1 MPPPSRS
8 PGNPNSVSPSLS
20 ATARDNYTTATP
32 YINRHAFSP
41 RNVPDLTYRS
51 VRPPMASAP
60 KSSDPSIS
68 IFSPSPNTVF
78 SNTGSAMQLD
88 AATRFSFDAGN
99 IPPFEKTK
107 CLYPIT
113 TADRQPV
120 HPDIQARIDKGF
132 FKADQDWTCYRRNY
146 FSIACSYTLKPP
158 YLDSQP
164 LYLHRPS
171 SNPETIHTFAISIS
185 AVVDG
190 EGGKPVELVQYTPKR
205 DTGAKNS
212 PDKIK
217 LLPHSTG
224 SLGMLSG
231 SATTSSALGM
241 PIPGSATHMSGQEY
255 DQSHSTPSASSSQD
269 QTVANFDRIQFKHAT
284 ANNGKRRAAQQYYHL
299 VAELYAGILDGNAGS
314 NDVRW
319 VKVATRISAP
329 MVVRGRSPGHYS
341 DERRGS
347 SASSGP
353 GGPSGGG
360 DSGDSGG
367 GSLNPGSA
375 GPGSATRGGL
385 PSLTY
390 SSNPV
395 RGGGSYQTHQIS
407 YNQSPSGSASM
418 PSSSSS
424 SSYGGA
430 STVDHPAD
438 QILAT
443 DQACSVGD
451 FSGYQCYPSP
461 LYDGFSNP
469 SNVLRTQL
477 PPFTL
482 PRSKGNI
489 NAHHR
494 SPPRLDG
501 YISQKLLTGAD
512 DDRQQLALTAVNVD
526 NSYKINLT
534 RPEDVHRSIKDDPH
548 QYHGG
553 SYPATLGNPWHAT
566 SVETGGRCG
575 KLQRLDSSRNMYSG
589 MPAL

>member
-8 PGNPNSVSPSLS
+8 PGNPSSVSPSLS
-20 ATARDNYTTATP
+20 TTARDNYTTATP
-32 YINRHAFSP
+32 YMNRHTFPP
-41 RNVPDLTYRS
+41 RNVPDLMCRS
-51 VRPPMASAP
+51 IRPPMAGTP
-60 KSSDPSIS
+60 KSSDPSS
-68 IFSPSPNTVF
+68 LFSPSPNTVY
-78 SNTGSAMQLD
+78 SNAGNAMQLD

-99 IPPFEKTK
+99 DPPFEKTK
-107 CLYPIT
+107 CLYAIT

-146 FSIACSYTLKPP
+146 FSIACSYTLKAP
-158 YLDSQP
+158 YLDPHP

-224 SLGMLSG
+224 SLGVLS
-231 SATTSSALGM
+231 SAASGPSALGM
-241 PIPGSATHMSGQEY
+241 PLPGTASHLSGTEY
-255 DQSHSTPSASSSQD
+255 DQSHSAPSASPSQD

-284 ANNGKRRAAQQYYHL
+284 ANNGKRRAAQQYYNL

-353 GGPSGGG
+353 GGGPSGGG

-367 GSLNPGSA
+367 SSINPGSA
-375 GPGSATRGGL
+375 GSSSGARSAL

-390 SSNPV
+390 NSNAL
-395 RGGGSYQTHQIS
+395 RGGGGYQSHHMSYS
-407 YNQSPSGSASM
+407 NSPSGSASF
-418 PSSSSS
+418 PSSSSSS
-424 SSYGGA
+424 SSYGGPPSA
-430 STVDHPAD
+430 DHPAD
-438 QILAT
+438 QALTAEE
-443 DQACSVGD
+443 DCPGED
-451 FSGYQCYPSP
+451 YSGYQCYTSP
-461 LYDGFSNP
+461 LYEASSMSSNGMRTHLPALSLPSSTLNRYDHQLPTPRPDAPFGYSMKPQGPRSSIETELHQSHSSTYPPPLSNP
-469 SNVLRTQL
+469 WYNNSVG
-477 PPFTL
+477 P
-482 PRSKGNI
+482 
-489 NAHHR
+489 
-494 SPPRLDG
+494 
-501 YISQKLLTGAD
+501 AD
-512 DDRQQLALTAVNVD
+512 
-526 NSYKINLT
+526 
-534 RPEDVHRSIKDDPH
+534 
-548 QYHGG
+548 
-553 SYPATLGNPWHAT
+553 
-566 SVETGGRCG
+566 RCG
-575 KLQRLDSSRNMYSG
+575 KFQQLNSSRSMYSE

>member
-8 PGNPNSVSPSLS
+8 PGNPSSVSPSMN
-20 ATARDNYTTATP
+20 ATARENYTTTTP

-41 RNVPDLTYRS
+41 RNGPDLMCRS
-51 VRPPMASAP
+51 VRPPMASIP
-60 KSSDPSIS
+60 KSSDSSIS
-68 IFSPSPNTVF
+68 NFSSSPNTVF
-78 SNTGSAMQLD
+78 SNAGAMQLD
-88 AATRFSFDAGN
+88 TAPRFSFDGGN

-107 CLYPIT
+107 CLYSIT

-146 FSIACSYTLKPP
+146 FSIACAYTLKPA
-158 YLDSQP
+158 YVENQALF
-164 LYLHRPS
+164 LHRPS
-171 SNPETIHTFAISIS
+171 SNPEQIHAFAISIS

-217 LLPHSTG
+217 LNPHSTG
-224 SLGMLSG
+224 ALGVLSG
-231 SATTSSALGM
+231 SVPASSALGV
-241 PIPGSATHMSGQEY
+241 PGPASQLSAQDY
-255 DQSHSTPSASSSQD
+255 DQSHTTPSACSSQD

-299 VAELYAGILDGNAGS
+299 VAELYAGILDGNGAP
-314 NDVRW
+314 NDIRW

-353 GGPSGGG
+353 GGPPGGG

-367 GSLNPGSA
+367 SSMNPGSA
-375 GPGSATRGGL
+375 GPSTATRGTL
-385 PSLTY
+385 PSLPY
-390 SSNPV
+390 GNNPL
-395 RGGGSYQTHQIS
+395 RGGDSYQSHHMS
-407 YNQSPSGSASM
+407 YNHSPSSTSV

-424 SSYGGA
+424 SSYGG
-430 STVDHPAD
+430 TNHPGD
-438 QILAT
+438 QMLT
-443 DQACSVGD
+443 TEETSSMEDY
-451 FSGYQCYPSP
+451 SGYSCYTPP
-461 LYDGFSNP
+461 LYDATSNA
-469 SNVLRTQL
+469 SNGMRMRL

-482 PRSKGNI
+482 PSSKPII
-489 NAHHR
+489 NGQHR
-494 SPPRLDG
+494 SSSHQDGQLGYMMRPDDPR
-501 YISQKLLTGAD
+501 KF
-512 DDRQQLALTAVNVD
+512 
-526 NSYKINLT
+526 
-534 RPEDVHRSIKDDPH
+534 IKDEH
-548 QYHGG
+548 QQHHNGIHPP
-553 SYPATLGNPWHAT
+553 SLANPWYNTPVGA
-566 SVETGGRCG
+566 GLRCG
-575 KLQRLDSSRNMYSG
+575 NVPKLDSSRNIHSE

>member
-8 PGNPNSVSPSLS
+8 PGNPISVSPSLS

-32 YINRHAFSP
+32 YINRHALSP
-41 RNVPDLTYRS
+41 RNGPDLICRS
-51 VRPPMASAP
+51 IRPPMASTP
-60 KSSDPSIS
+60 KSSDPSAS
-68 IFSPSPNTVF
+68 IFSSPSNTVF
-78 SNTGSAMQLD
+78 SNNSNAMQLD
-88 AATRFSFDAGN
+88 AATRFSFDSGN

-120 HPDIQARIDKGF
+120 SPDIQARIDKGF

-146 FSIACSYTLKPP
+146 FSIACSYTLKPA

-171 SNPETIHTFAISIS
+171 ANPETIHTFAISIS

-224 SLGMLSG
+224 SLGVLAGATSG
-231 SATTSSALGM
+231 PGALGM
-241 PIPGSATHMSGQEY
+241 PIPGATSHLSGTEY

-284 ANNGKRRAAQQYYHL
+284 ANNGKRRAAQQYYNL
-299 VAELYAGILDGNAGS
+299 VAELYAGIVDGNAGS
-314 NDVRW
+314 NDVGW

-360 DSGDSGG
+360 DSGDGG
-367 GSLNPGSA
+367 GSSINPGSA
-375 GPGSATRGGL
+375 GPSSGARSSL

-390 SSNPV
+390 SSNTL
-395 RGGGSYQTHQIS
+395 RGGGGYQSHHMSYSH
-407 YNQSPSGSASM
+407 SPSGSASF

-424 SSYGGA
+424 SSYGGP
-430 STVDHPAD
+430 STTDNPAAQPLTTEEGCPIED
-438 QILAT
+438 Y
-443 DQACSVGD
+443 
-451 FSGYQCYPSP
+451 SGYQCYTSP
-461 LYDGFSNP
+461 LYDGSSIPNNGMRTHLP
-469 SNVLRTQL
+469 SLSL
-477 PPFTL
+477 PAAMPHRYDQQRHVPRIDAPYGYL
-482 PRSKGNI
+482 MKNQDPRSSVKDEM
-489 NAHHR
+489 HHYPTGTYPPPLS
-494 SPPRLDG
+494 SPW
-501 YISQKLLTGAD
+501 Y
-512 DDRQQLALTAVNVD
+512 N
-526 NSYKINLT
+526 NSA
-534 RPEDVHRSIKDDPH
+534 
-548 QYHGG
+548 G
-553 SYPATLGNPWHAT
+553 T
-566 SVETGGRCG
+566 SSRCG
-575 KLQRLDSSRNMYSG
+575 KFQQLNSSRSMYSE

>member
-8 PGNPNSVSPSLS
+8 PGNPSTVSPSLS

-32 YINRHAFSP
+32 YMNRHTFP
-41 RNVPDLTYRS
+41 PHVGPDLMCRPN
-51 VRPPMASAP
+51 RPPMATSP
-60 KSSDPSIS
+60 KNSDPSVS

-78 SNTGSAMQLD
+78 SNTGNAMQLD
-88 AATRFSFDAGN
+88 AATRFPYDAAN

-107 CLYPIT
+107 CLYSIT

-120 HPDIQARIDKGF
+120 HPEIQARIDKGF

-158 YLDSQP
+158 YLDTQP

-171 SNPETIHTFAISIS
+171 SNPETIQAFAISIS

-224 SLGMLSG
+224 SLGVLSG
-231 SATTSSALGM
+231 PASGPSALGM
-241 PIPGSATHMSGQEY
+241 PIPGAGSHLSGNEY

-284 ANNGKRRAAQQYYHL
+284 ANNGKRRAAQQYYNL
-299 VAELYAGILDGNAGS
+299 VAELYAGILDGSAGS

-360 DSGDSGG
+360 DSGDNGA
-367 GSLNPGSA
+367 GSINPGSA
-375 GPGSATRGGL
+375 GSSSGARTGL

-390 SSNPV
+390 NSNTL
-395 RGGGSYQTHQIS
+395 RGGSGYQSHHMSYG
-407 YNQSPSGSASM
+407 NSPSGSASF

-424 SSYGGA
+424 SSYGGP
-430 STVDHPAD
+430 SRIDHSAD
-438 QILAT
+438 QALAT
-443 DQACSVGD
+443 EEGCPVEEY
-451 FSGYQCYPSP
+451 SGYQPYTSP
-461 LYDGFSNP
+461 LYDGSSVSSNGMRTHLP
-469 SNVLRTQL
+469 SLSFPASTSNRYDHLR
-477 PPFTL
+477 P
-482 PRSKGNI
+482 
-489 NAHHR
+489 A
-494 SPPRLDG
+494 PRLDAPFG
-501 YISQKLLTGAD
+501 YLMKTQDPGSSVKSGFHQSHSGAYPPPLT
-512 DDRQQLALTAVNVD
+512 
-526 NSYKINLT
+526 
-534 RPEDVHRSIKDDPH
+534 
-548 QYHGG
+548 
-553 SYPATLGNPWHAT
+553 NPWYNDPA
-566 SVETGGRCG
+566 ETGSRCG
-575 KLQRLDSSRNMYSG
+575 KFQQLNSSRNMYSE

>member
-1 MPPPSRS
+1 HSSSGMPPPSRS
-8 PGNPNSVSPSLS
+8 PGNPPSVPPSLS

-32 YINRHAFSP
+32 YMNRHAFSP
-41 RNVPDLTYRS
+41 RNGPDLMCRS
-51 VRPPMASAP
+51 VHQPMSATP
-60 KSSDPSIS
+60 KTTDPSIS
-68 IFSPSPNTVF
+68 TFSPSSNTVY
-78 SNTGSAMQLD
+78 SNSGSAMQLD
-88 AATRFSFDAGN
+88 AATRFSFDTGN

-158 YLDSQP
+158 YFPSQP

-171 SNPETIHTFAISIS
+171 SNPEAIQTFAISIS

-224 SLGMLSG
+224 SLGVLSG
-231 SATTSSALGM
+231 SVPASSSLGM
-241 PIPGSATHMSGQEY
+241 PIPGPASHMSGQEY

-299 VAELYAGILDGNAGS
+299 VAELYAGLVETNAGS

-353 GGPSGGG
+353 GGPSGAG
-360 DSGDSGG
+360 DSGDSA
-367 GSLNPGSA
+367 GSSVNPGSG
-375 GPGSATRGGL
+375 GPSSATRSGL
-385 PSLTY
+385 PSLNYT
-390 SSNPV
+390 SNTL
-395 RGGGSYQTHQIS
+395 RGGGNYQSQHIS
-407 YNQSPSGSASM
+407 FDHSPSGTTSM

-424 SSYGGA
+424 SSYGGG
-430 STVDHPAD
+430 SMSDHP
-438 QILAT
+438 T
-443 DQACSVGD
+443 DHMLTTEEACGIED

-461 LYDGFSNP
+461 MYDVSSNP
-469 SNVLRTQL
+469 NNGMRPHL
-477 PPFTL
+477 PSFNL
-482 PRSKGNI
+482 PAFKPDI
-489 NAHHR
+489 NLHHS
-494 SPPRLDG
+494 SPQRLDAPFG
-501 YISQKLLTGAD
+501 YLL
-512 DDRQQLALTAVNVD
+512 
-526 NSYKINLT
+526 
-534 RPEDVHRSIKDDPH
+534 RSEEPRRFVKGESH
-548 QYHGG
+548 QYHNGIH
-553 SYPATLGNPWHAT
+553 PPPLANPWYNGSVGT
-566 SVETGGRCG
+566 SGRCG
-575 KLQRLDSSRNMYSG
+575 KFQKLDSSRGMYSE

>member
-8 PGNPNSVSPSLS
+8 PGNPSSVSPSLS

-32 YINRHAFSP
+32 YMNRHTFPP
-41 RNVPDLTYRS
+41 RNGPDLMCRS
-51 VRPPMASAP
+51 IRPPMAATP
-60 KSSDPSIS
+60 KHSDPSAG
-68 IFSPSPNTVF
+68 IFTPSPNTVF
-78 SNTGSAMQLD
+78 SNTGNAMQLD

-171 SNPETIHTFAISIS
+171 SNPETIQAFAISIS

-224 SLGMLSG
+224 SLGVLSG
-231 SATTSSALGM
+231 PASGPSALGM
-241 PIPGSATHMSGQEY
+241 PLPGTGSHLSGTEY
-255 DQSHSTPSASSSQD
+255 DHSHSTPSASSSQD

-284 ANNGKRRAAQQYYHL
+284 ANNGKRRAAQQYYNL
-299 VAELYAGILDGNAGS
+299 VAELYAGILDGNVGS

-360 DSGDSGG
+360 DSSESGG
-367 GSLNPGSA
+367 SSMNLGSA
-375 GPGSATRGGL
+375 GSSSGARTGL

-390 SSNPV
+390 NSNTL
-395 RGGGSYQTHQIS
+395 RGGGGYQSHHMSYS
-407 YNQSPSGSASM
+407 NSPSGSASF
-418 PSSSSS
+418 PSSSSSS
-424 SSYGGA
+424 SSYGGP
-430 STVDHPAD
+430 STTDHPAD
-438 QILAT
+438 QALT
-443 DQACSVGD
+443 TEEGCPVEDYSR
-451 FSGYQCYPSP
+451 YKCYTSP
-461 LYDGFSNP
+461 MYDGSSIANHGVRTHLP
-469 SNVLRTQL
+469 SLSL
-477 PPFTL
+477 PTSAP
-482 PRSKGNI
+482 
-489 NAHHR
+489 HR
-494 SPPRLDG
+494 YDHQHPAPRLDAPFG
-501 YISQKLLTGAD
+501 YMTKTHDPRSSVKDEHHQSHNGAYPPPLT
-512 DDRQQLALTAVNVD
+512 
-526 NSYKINLT
+526 
-534 RPEDVHRSIKDDPH
+534 
-548 QYHGG
+548 
-553 SYPATLGNPWHAT
+553 NPWYNDPAG
-566 SVETGGRCG
+566 TGSRCG
-575 KLQRLDSSRNMYSG
+575 KFQQLNSSRTMYYE
-589 MPAL
+589 MPTL

>member
-8 PGNPNSVSPSLS
+8 PGNPNSVSPSMS

-41 RNVPDLTYRS
+41 RNGPDLMGRS
-51 VRPPMASAP
+51 VHPTMSANP
-60 KSSDPSIS
+60 KSTDSSIGT
-68 IFSPSPNTVF
+68 FSPSSNAVF
-78 SNTGSAMQLD
+78 SNAGSAMQLD
-88 AATRFSFDAGN
+88 ATTRFSFDTGN

-113 TADRQPV
+113 TGDRQPV

-158 YLDSQP
+158 YLPSQP

-171 SNPETIHTFAISIS
+171 SNPEAIQTFAISIS

-224 SLGMLSG
+224 SLGVLSG
-231 SATTSSALGM
+231 SAPAPSSLGM
-241 PIPGSATHMSGQEY
+241 PIPGSASHMSGQEY
-255 DQSHSTPSASSSQD
+255 DQSHTTPSASSSQD

-299 VAELYAGILDGNAGS
+299 VAELYAGVVDTNAGS
-314 NDVRW
+314 NDMRW

-360 DSGDSGG
+360 DSGDGA
-367 GSLNPGSA
+367 GSSANPGSG
-375 GPGSATRGGL
+375 GPSSATRSGL
-385 PSLTY
+385 PSLAY
-390 SSNPV
+390 SSNTL
-395 RGGGSYQTHQIS
+395 RGGGNYQSHHMS
-407 YNQSPSGSASM
+407 FDHSPSGSTSI

-430 STVDHPAD
+430 SMNDHPTD
-438 QILAT
+438 HILT
-443 DQACSVGD
+443 TEEACGIGD

-461 LYDGFSNP
+461 MYDVSSNP
-469 SNVLRTQL
+469 NNDMRPHLPSFSLPAFKPDINVHHHSPQRPDPPFGYMLRTEE
-477 PPFTL
+477 
-482 PRSKGNI
+482 PR
-489 NAHHR
+489 
-494 SPPRLDG
+494 RLVKEE
-501 YISQKLLTGAD
+501 S
-512 DDRQQLALTAVNVD
+512 
-526 NSYKINLT
+526 
-534 RPEDVHRSIKDDPH
+534 H

-553 SYPATLGNPWHAT
+553 IHPPPLGNPWYTGSVGT
-566 SVETGGRCG
+566 SGRCG
-575 KLQRLDSSRNMYSG
+575 RLQGLDSGRGLYSE

>member
-8 PGNPNSVSPSLS
+8 PGNPSSVSPSMS
-20 ATARDNYTTATP
+20 ATARDNYTSATP
-32 YINRHAFSP
+32 YMNKHAFSP
-41 RNVPDLTYRS
+41 RNGPDLMCRS
-51 VRPPMASAP
+51 IRPPMAATP
-60 KSSDPSIS
+60 KSSDPSVS
-68 IFSPSPNTVF
+68 LFSPSPNTVF
-78 SNTGSAMQLD
+78 SNTGNTMQLD

-99 IPPFEKTK
+99 IPPFDKTK
-107 CLYPIT
+107 CLYAIT

-132 FKADQDWTCYRRNY
+132 FKADKDWTCYRRNY

-158 YLDSQP
+158 FLDSQP

-171 SNPETIHTFAISIS
+171 SNPETIHTFAICIS

-224 SLGMLSG
+224 SLGGLSG
-231 SATTSSALGM
+231 VAPGSSALGV
-241 PIPGSATHMSGQEY
+241 PIPGAASHLSGSEY
-255 DQSHSTPSASSSQD
+255 DQSHSAPSASSSQD

-284 ANNGKRRAAQQYYHL
+284 ANNGKRRAAQQYYKL

-353 GGPSGGG
+353 GGPSGAG

-367 GSLNPGSA
+367 SSINPGSA
-375 GPGSATRGGL
+375 GSSSGARAGL
-385 PSLTY
+385 PSLTFN
-390 SSNPV
+390 SNTI
-395 RGGGSYQTHQIS
+395 RGGGSYQSHHMPYS
-407 YNQSPSGSASM
+407 NSPSGSASF

-424 SSYGGA
+424 SSYGGPP
-430 STVDHPAD
+430 TTDHPAD
-438 QILAT
+438 QTITTEEGCPAE
-443 DQACSVGD
+443 GY
-451 FSGYQCYPSP
+451 SGYQCYTSP
-461 LYDGFSNP
+461 MYDNP
-469 SNVLRTQL
+469 SIANNGMRAHLPSLNL
-477 PPFTL
+477 PPSTN
-482 PRSKGNI
+482 RYDHQRT
-489 NAHHR
+489 A
-494 SPPRLDG
+494 PRLDAPFG
-501 YISQKLLTGAD
+501 YLMKSQD
-512 DDRQQLALTAVNVD
+512 
-526 NSYKINLT
+526 
-534 RPEDVHRSIKDDPH
+534 PRSSAKDESH
-548 QYHGG
+548 QYHSGT
-553 SYPATLGNPWHAT
+553 YPPPLSNPWYNNPLGT
-566 SVETGGRCG
+566 SSRCG
-575 KLQRLDSSRNMYSG
+575 KFQQLNSSRSMYSE

>member
-8 PGNPNSVSPSLS
+8 PGNPSAVSPSLS
-20 ATARDNYTTATP
+20 TTARENYATATP
-32 YINRHAFSP
+32 FMNRHTFSP
-41 RNVPDLTYRS
+41 RNVPDLMCRS
-51 VRPPMASAP
+51 IRPPMAPTP
-60 KSSDPSIS
+60 KSSDPSVS
-68 IFSPSPNTVF
+68 LFSSPPNTVF
-78 SNTGSAMQLD
+78 SNAGNAMQLD

-99 IPPFEKTK
+99 IPPFDKTK
-107 CLYPIT
+107 CLYTIT

-171 SNPETIHTFAISIS
+171 ANPETIHAFAISIS

-224 SLGMLSG
+224 SLGVLSG
-231 SATTSSALGM
+231 VAPGPSGLGM
-241 PIPGSATHMSGQEY
+241 PIPGGASHLSGTEY
-255 DQSHSTPSASSSQD
+255 DQSHTPSASSSQD

-284 ANNGKRRAAQQYYHL
+284 ANNGKRRAAQQYYNL
-299 VAELYAGILDGNAGS
+299 VAELYAGILDGSAGS

-347 SASSGP
+347 SASNGP

-360 DSGDSGG
+360 DSGDSGA
-367 GSLNPGSA
+367 SSINPGSA
-375 GPGSATRGGL
+375 GPSSGARSGL

-390 SSNPV
+390 NSNTR
-395 RGGGSYQTHQIS
+395 RGGGVYQSHHLSYS
-407 YNQSPSGSASM
+407 NSPSGSASF
-418 PSSSSS
+418 PSSSSSS
-424 SSYGGA
+424 SSYGGP
-430 STVDHPAD
+430 STADHAAD
-438 QILAT
+438 QTLT
-443 DQACSVGD
+443 TEEGCPVPDY
-451 FSGYQCYPSP
+451 SGYQCYTSP
-461 LYDGFSNP
+461 LYDGSSISN
-469 SNVLRTQL
+469 NGMRTHL
-477 PPFTL
+477 PALTL
-482 PRSKGNI
+482 PASTPRYDHQRPVS
-489 NAHHR
+489 
-494 SPPRLDG
+494 RLDASFG
-501 YISQKLLTGAD
+501 YLIKAQD
-512 DDRQQLALTAVNVD
+512 PR
-526 NSYKINLT
+526 NSG
-534 RPEDVHRSIKDDPH
+534 KDELH
-548 QYHGG
+548 QYHSATYPSSLSSPWYNNPFG
-553 SYPATLGNPWHAT
+553 SG
-566 SVETGGRCG
+566 SRCG
-575 KLQRLDSSRNMYSG
+575 KFQQLNSSRSTYSE

>member
-8 PGNPNSVSPSLS
+8 PGSSNSVSPSLS
-20 ATARDNYTTATP
+20 AIARDNYTTATP

-41 RNVPDLTYRS
+41 RSGPDLLMCRS
-51 VRPPMASAP
+51 VQPPMSAVP
-60 KSSDPSIS
+60 KTTDSSIS
-68 IFSPSPNTVF
+68 TFAPSSTTVF

-88 AATRFSFDAGN
+88 AAQRFSFDTGN

-113 TADRQPV
+113 TGDRQPV

-146 FSIACSYTLKPP
+146 FSIACSYTLKPH
-158 YLDSQP
+158 YLPSQP

-171 SNPETIHTFAISIS
+171 SNPETIQTFAISIS

-212 PDKIK
+212 PDKIR

-224 SLGMLSG
+224 SLGVLSG
-231 SATTSSALGM
+231 SAPAPGLLGM
-241 PIPGSATHMSGQEY
+241 PAPGAASHMSGSEY

-299 VAELYAGILDGNAGS
+299 VAELYAGLSDSNAGS

-360 DSGDSGG
+360 DGGESSGS
-367 GSLNPGSA
+367 SVNPGS
-375 GPGSATRGGL
+375 GPSSATRTGL

-390 SSNPV
+390 SSNTL
-395 RGGGSYQTHQIS
+395 RGGGSYQSHHTS
-407 YNQSPSGSASM
+407 FESSPSGTTSH

-424 SSYGGA
+424 SSYGGP
-430 STVDHPAD
+430 SMNDHPAD
-438 QILAT
+438 HVLTT
-443 DQACSVGD
+443 DGIDD
-451 FSGYQCYPSP
+451 FAGYQCYPSP
-461 LYDGFSNP
+461 MYSVSSNHTGGMRPHLPSFS
-469 SNVLRTQL
+469 L
-477 PPFTL
+477 PAFKPDMNLHHQSSARNEAPFGYMTRAEE
-482 PRSKGNI
+482 PR
-489 NAHHR
+489 R
-494 SPPRLDG
+494 SV
-501 YISQKLLTGAD
+501 K
-512 DDRQQLALTAVNVD
+512 
-526 NSYKINLT
+526 
-534 RPEDVHRSIKDDPH
+534 EEPH
-548 QYHGG
+548 QYHGVQSPNLWYSG
-553 SYPATLGNPWHAT
+553 SVGA
-566 SVETGGRCG
+566 SGRCG
-575 KLQRLDSSRNMYSG
+575 RLQSLDTSRGLYSE